1 MSVYSSNSGQDSF
14 CWKATLTLQR
24 LQPSTTYGFEMLQV
38 DSCFLVSH
46 LFCVEEI
53 SSPPW
58 ESLMVV
64 ASMFQPVPWTSR
76 RRSLPHGTVLWK
88 TQWTN
93 TPKRPP
99 WVWYF
104 YSFAWISTVHL
115 HCHPYKSHGGQ
126 ADQAGPF
133 AVKLLETLAL
143 LPSLLHLY
151 MTLTNLCSS
160 ARPRQKV
167 PQFKK
172 NPRMMRC
179 NWCFI
184 QFI

>member
-1 MSVYSSNSGQDSF
+1 MGVSDGGRVDVSACSLDISAQE
-14 CWKATLTLQR
+14 
-24 LQPSTTYGFEMLQV
+24 PSTRNGVVENTETPTMGV
-38 DSCFLVSH
+38 IFLLS
-46 LFCVEEI
+46 
-53 SSPPW
+53 
-58 ESLMVV
+58 
-64 ASMFQPVPWTSR
+64 
-76 RRSLPHGTVLWK
+76 
-88 TQWTN
+88 
-93 TPKRPP
+93 
-99 WVWYF
+99 
-104 YSFAWISTVHL
+104 AWISTVHL

-179 NWCFI
+179 N
-184 QFI
+184 